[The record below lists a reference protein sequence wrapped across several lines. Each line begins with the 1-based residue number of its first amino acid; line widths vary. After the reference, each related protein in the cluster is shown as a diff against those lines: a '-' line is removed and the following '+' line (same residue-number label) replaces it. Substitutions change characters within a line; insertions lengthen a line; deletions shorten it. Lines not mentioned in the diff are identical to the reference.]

1 MAKRIIILGAGRFG
15 THLASKLSEYGC
27 EVVLADNNGDRV
39 KELAEDGFHTF
50 EMDVEDE
57 DALKELGVAE
67 ADAVV
72 VSIGE
77 NMQGSILAT
86 LALKELKAKKIIA
99 RARDAKHAQV
109 LEKLGANLVVLPSRD
124 MAYRLAER
132 LRDDAGNERQLLS
145 GEYQLAEVRIGSKL
159 KGRTLAA
166 AKLPQDYNVTVV
178 LIIRS
183 DGENKSKACE
193 PRADFTF
200 AENDVLMVVG
210 KRENINRFE
219 KDCGSENFTS
229 TSVRQFMR

>member
-15 THLASKLSEYGC
+15 THLATRLSEHGC
-27 EVVLADNNGDRV
+27 DVAIVDRNANRV

-86 LALKELKAKKIIA
+86 LALKGLKVKKIIA
-99 RARDAKHAQV
+99 RALDGKHAQV
-109 LEKLGANLVVLPSRD
+109 LEKLGADLVVLPTRD

-132 LRDDAGNERQLLS
+132 LLDNSSNERQTLS
-145 GEYQLAEVRIGSKL
+145 GDYQLAEVRVGKPL
-159 KGRTLAA
+159 DGWTLAD
-166 AKLPQDYNVTVV
+166 AKLPERYHVTVV
-178 LIIRS
+178 LIARP
-183 DGENKSKACE
+183 DGADKTKPFE
-193 PRADFTF
+193 PAASFTMQ
-200 AENDVLMVVG
+200 AHDKLMVVG
-210 KRENINRFE
+210 RRESINRFE
-219 KDCGSENFTS
+219 QDCGLKS
-229 TSVRQFMR
+229 

>member
-15 THLASKLSEYGC
+15 THLASRLSEYGC
-27 EVVLADNNGDRV
+27 EVVITDRNADRV

-50 EMDVEDE
+50 ELDIEDE

-99 RARDAKHAQV
+99 RALDAKHGQV
-109 LEKLGANLVVLPSRD
+109 LEKLGADLVVLPSRD

-132 LRDDAGNERQLLS
+132 LRDNAGNERQLLS
-145 GEYQLAEVRIGSKL
+145 GDYQLAEVRV
-159 KGRTLAA
+159 GRMFDGQTLAA
-166 AKLPQDYNVTVV
+166 AKLPQRYKVTVV
-178 LIIRS
+178 LIARPN
-183 DGENKSKACE
+183 GENETKPFE
-193 PRADFTF
+193 PGADF
-200 AENDVLMVVG
+200 ALMANDTLMVVG
-210 KRENINRFE
+210 RRENINRFE
-219 KDCGSENFTS
+219 QECGAKD
-229 TSVRQFMR
+229 